1 MTSPETIEA
10 FWPKDLFEK
19 GIGWV
24 IIARFKAG
32 GGKVVAEIFLIDVF
46 CRGVKRVYHDVCDPE
61 YYRQRIRGHY
71 LSEFPMEQIPPA
83 RARALVEQAV
93 QYAKSIGLPPA
104 AGYEKA
110 ERVFSRIPASAN
122 TEHFTFGRDGKP
134 LYISGPKETP
144 AEARKIVEVLARR
157 CGEGNFH
164 YIVETGSSR
173 ID

>member
-1 MTSPETIEA
+1 
-10 FWPKDLFEK
+10 
-19 GIGWV
+19 
-24 IIARFKAG
+24 
-32 GGKVVAEIFLIDVF
+32 
-46 CRGVKRVYHDVCDPE
+46 
-61 YYRQRIRGHY
+61 
-71 LSEFPMEQIPPA
+71 MEQIPPA

-110 ERVFSRIPASAN
+110 ARVFSRIPASAN

-134 LYISGPKETP
+134 LYISGPNETL
-144 AEARKIVEVLARR
+144 AEARRIVEILARR
-157 CGEGNFH
+157 SGEGNFH